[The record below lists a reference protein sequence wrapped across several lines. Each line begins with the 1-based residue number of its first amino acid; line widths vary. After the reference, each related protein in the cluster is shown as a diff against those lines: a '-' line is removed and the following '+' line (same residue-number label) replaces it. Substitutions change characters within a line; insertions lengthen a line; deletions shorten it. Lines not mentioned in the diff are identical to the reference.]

1 MMLLVLNCRDV
12 SANVMKDDDLARY
25 VDVPLAR
32 CCWELIPRVVDKTTC
47 SGSLLSGQSNTRPQE
62 ISGMNSS
69 RNSRKVEGNM

>member
-32 CCWELIPRVVDKTTC
+32 CCWEFDPARRRQNNLLRVTSKWTIKH
-47 SGSLLSGQSNTRPQE
+47 SP
-62 ISGMNSS
+62 S
-69 RNSRKVEGNM
+69 RNIRHEQF